1 MEEIKRCSLEKYG
14 FIGVYF
20 SGKKFSETA
29 IIAAGGASCDKK
41 TSISMCR
48 YLRKAGYNVLVLG
61 FYMWNGMSK
70 ELVSIPVDYVENAVK
85 WLKNEK
91 HIKKIAMTAVSTG
104 AGYTLLAASL
114 IPDIS
119 CVVPVVPY
127 DYVMEG
133 TTSTFKRLHKSVYT
147 WHGNEIPYSPWI
159 LIDEGIGK
167 ILIKAMKNKKYG
179 LKRLYRY
186 GYDHNPVTAESRIK
200 IENMKTDVLFLAVK
214 NDDAWPSDIAVLRMA
229 EILKKANYPYR
240 VQYHIYENASHALT
254 DGLDEMTGYAKWAL
268 HHLLPAEK
276 NYPAECE
283 KARQDSFRRILKFLK
298 EWEYKKDISL

>member
-1 MEEIKRCSLEKYG
+1 MEEIKRCSLEKDG

-20 SGKKFSETA
+20 PGKKFSETA

-85 WLKNEK
+85 WLKMKNISK
-91 HIKKIAMTAVSTG
+91 NCNDCRFHG

-119 CVVPVVPY
+119 CVVPVVTY

-133 TTSTFKRLHKSVYT
+133 TTSKFKRLHKSV
-147 WHGNEIPYSPWI
+147 
-159 LIDEGIGK
+159 
-167 ILIKAMKNKKYG
+167 
-179 LKRLYRY
+179 
-186 GYDHNPVTAESRIK
+186 
-200 IENMKTDVLFLAVK
+200 
-214 NDDAWPSDIAVLRMA
+214 
-229 EILKKANYPYR
+229 
-240 VQYHIYENASHALT
+240 
-254 DGLDEMTGYAKWAL
+254 
-268 HHLLPAEK
+268 
-276 NYPAECE
+276 
-283 KARQDSFRRILKFLK
+283 
-298 EWEYKKDISL
+298 